1 MKFGSWTYD
10 GFKLDINFYADQQE
24 FDLNDYIESNEW
36 TVLAHPA
43 YKNTKYYPCC
53 VEPFPD
59 LTFHVSL
66 QRRVRTYVTASS
78 PSQTSPSTSRSS
90 VGSVR
95 TSHRRCLP
103 GNMRTT
109 LKYIGH
115 ALFSGGDG
123 GCMGSAFTHNVALL
137 FSRDWS

>member
-1 MKFGSWTYD
+1 MCFSADTRLKEHREALAVVDSEGTVMWIPPAIFKSTCPIDILQFPFDTQTCTLKFGSWTYD

-66 QRRVRTYVTASS
+66 QRRVRTYVTA
-78 PSQTSPSTSRSS
+78 
-90 VGSVR
+90 
-95 TSHRRCLP
+95 
-103 GNMRTT
+103 
-109 LKYIGH
+109 
-115 ALFSGGDG
+115 
-123 GCMGSAFTHNVALL
+123 NVV
-137 FSRDWS
+137 